1 MLKPAADLVVS
12 FAPPDIGD
20 RELRAVAEV
29 LQSGWLTT
37 GPRVHAFEA
46 AVAAYTG
53 AAHAVAVNSGTAAL
67 HLSLLAAGID
77 DPSREVVTTP
87 LTFCATVNAII
98 HAGGTPVLADI
109 DPASMNLDP
118 AAVGAAL
125 TPRTAAILPVHFAG
139 RPAALARFRA
149 LGARHGLLV
158 IDDAAH
164 AFGGATGAQRI
175 GAAADL
181 TAFSFHAVKNVTT
194 GEGGMVTTDRAD
206 WADRIRV
213 MALHGMSRDA
223 WARYSGR
230 GAAQYEVV
238 EAGFKYNMM
247 DLQAAIGLEQLAR
260 IEALQ
265 AHRRRL
271 WERYDRELAD
281 LPVTRPLA
289 ASWQHPGEPEPGYAY
304 HLFTI
309 LVDDALCG
317 WTRDDLAAA
326 LRDRGIATSVHFKAI
341 HLHRYYAERYGFRR
355 GMFPNAE
362 YVSDRTLSLPLS
374 AGTDEADVDRVI
386 TVLHELVA

>member
-1 MLKPAADLVVS
+1 LRPATDLVVP

-20 RELRAVAEV
+20 REVEAVAEV

-37 GPRVHAFEA
+37 GPKVHAFEA

-77 DPSREVVTTP
+77 DPAREVVTTP

-109 DPASMNLDP
+109 DAASMNLDP
-118 AAVGAAL
+118 AAVEAAL
-125 TPRTAAILPVHFAG
+125 TPRTAALLPVHFAG
-139 RPAALARFRA
+139 RPVALARLQQIA
-149 LGARHGLLV
+149 ARQGLVV

-164 AFGGATGAQRI
+164 AFGAAAGARRI
-175 GAAADL
+175 GAATDV
-181 TAFSFHAVKNVTT
+181 TAFSFHAVKNITT

-206 WADRIRV
+206 WAERIRV

-223 WARYSGR
+223 WARYAGR
-230 GAAQYEVV
+230 GAVQYEVV

-247 DLQAAIGLEQLAR
+247 DLQAAIGLAQLAR
-260 IEALQ
+260 IDALQ

-271 WERYDRELAD
+271 WDRYDSELAD

-289 ASWQHPGEPEPGYAY
+289 VSWRPAGEDEPTHAH
-304 HLFTI
+304 HLYTI
-309 LVDDALCG
+309 LVDRALTG

-326 LRDRGIATSVHFKAI
+326 LRERGIATSVHFKAI

-374 AGTDEADVDRVI
+374 AGTDEPDVDRVI
-386 TVLHELVA
+386 TVLHELMA